1 MVSINNNWLY
11 IEKYQLNIGL
21 IGHKLSHH
29 QSQITIGFHNKLTL
43 SKSVSLR

>member
-21 IGHKLSHH
+21 TDGKLSHH
-29 QSQITIGFHNKLTL
+29 ESQITIGFQNKLTL
-43 SKSVSLR
+43 SKSVSLW